1 MKNAF
6 YIILKVLFVLKIFN
20 FCPDFFGHAGKRL
33 VISNFMTSQTGKLIV
48 TIHILPNI
56 SRSTGNQTTK
66 FGHLIECNVRNMRK

>member
-6 YIILKVLFVLKIFN
+6 YIILKVLFVFKIFN
-20 FCPDFFGHAGKRL
+20 FCPDFFGDAGKRL
-33 VISNFMTSQTGKLIV
+33 VISNFMTSQTGKPIV

-66 FGHLIECNVRNMRK
+66 FGQLIEYNVRNMRK